1 MILSQLDSDFL
12 RYLLANGHT
21 PGDRLPSLNEISATT
36 GMSVGKLREQ
46 FEVARA
52 LGLVDASPRRGIV
65 RTGYDF
71 LPAVRLSLLVA
82 LAIDPGYFA
91 AFSGLRAH
99 LETAYWDEA
108 VVLLTEEDK
117 ERLRELVRSAWD
129 KLSLPRI
136 QNPFQEHRELHL
148 TIYRRLANPFVV
160 GILEAYWDGYEAVEL
175 NTFADLGYLQA
186 VWRYHEAIVAAISAG
201 EVVEGKRLLV
211 EHMQLLNARGA
222 PMEMTAP
229 GDALALA

>member
-108 VVLLTEEDK
+108 VVLLTEADK

-129 KLSLPRI
+129 KLSVPRI
-136 QNPFQEHRELHL
+136 QIPFQEHRELHL

>member
-1 MILSQLDSDFL
+1 
-12 RYLLANGHT
+12 
-21 PGDRLPSLNEISATT
+21 
-36 GMSVGKLREQ
+36 
-46 FEVARA
+46 
-52 LGLVDASPRRGIV
+52 
-65 RTGYDF
+65 
-71 LPAVRLSLLVA
+71 VRLSLLVA

-129 KLSLPRI
+129 KLSVPRI
-136 QNPFQEHRELHL
+136 QIPFQEHRELHL

-201 EVVEGKRLLV
+201 QVAEGKRLLV

-222 PMEMTAP
+222 PMEMT
-229 GDALALA
+229 GRRRQLALALA